1 LDVTGLAQKWRVKVK
16 INTNK
21 EKQKNN
27 KPKEKVKTLLS
38 HSIPYLILCVL
49 TIILVAI
56 IQYYMIVVQSADERN
71 TTFQNV
77 TMTSYMERVL
87 SRLDSISLAAHSVL
101 NEPATKQV
109 LRTASPEQLK
119 QYEDNIKNR
128 LDNVLGVRIL
138 DNDIHDI
145 EPSSKPSITN
155 VTLQLIRQL
164 QTSEKIMHEAI
175 DAGSP
180 NQYIAV
186 LFSIVGTNKVA
197 LVGVDFK
204 VFTDVLPTKRLVPGY
219 YEFIQT
225 FANQNRVIT
234 SIGDKKFKQG
244 ESDYIA
250 NVNDTQWR
258 IAFWP
263 ADPAK
268 FSSQFEFILFFCGL
282 GLIMLL
288 VGVGGFFGL
297 RSLQTMLRTDASN
310 FIKWLLDGA
319 SETNAD
325 YQLQVFEDLSKTI
338 TREGYRPNV
347 DNPKVAAASNDVER
361 ISAQSETLALTSNS
375 SSVTS
380 GLEVRSVQQTSNG
393 TVLPDSIFREYDIR
407 GIVGDTLN
415 VSIVKELGRAIGSEA
430 FERGEQRVVIARDGR
445 LSGPELIAAL
455 KQGLVESGR
464 DVIDIGEVPTPLMY
478 FATNILDATSGVM
491 LTGSH
496 NPKDY
501 NGLKIVIAGNTL
513 SGDDIKSLQKRIE
526 TDNMLKGSGSY
537 QTTSVVQDY
546 IGQVTGDVALAQPL
560 KVAVDCGNGVAGKLA
575 PQLLQAL
582 GCEVIGLYC
591 KVDGNFPNHHPDP
604 SKPENLK
611 ELIDLVKSEGADIG
625 LAFDGDG
632 DRLGVID
639 SEGNIIWPDRQ
650 MMLYSMDVL
659 SRNPGADIIYDVK
672 CSKHLAKVISSN
684 GGHPIMWKTGHSL
697 VKAKMR
703 ETGALLA
710 GECSGHIFFKERWY
724 GFDDALYTAARLLE
738 ILSADTRKSVDIF
751 KALPN
756 SDITPEI
763 NIPISDERKFD
774 FIKKLAEQGAFGEGK
789 IIDIDGVRVEY
800 QHGWGLVRASNTTPN
815 LVLRFEADDLAS
827 IDTIKKIFK
836 QQMLMVD
843 SSLNLDF

>member
-1 LDVTGLAQKWRVKVK
+1 VK
-16 INTNK
+16 INTKK
-21 EKQKNN
+21 EKQQQSKSTAN
-27 KPKEKVKTLLS
+27 VKTLLS
-38 HSIPYLILCVL
+38 HSIPYLVLCVL
-49 TIILVAI
+49 TIIFVAI
-56 IQYYMIVVQSADERN
+56 VQYYMVVVKSANERN

-119 QYEDNIKNR
+119 QYEENIRNR
-128 LDNVLGVRIL
+128 LENVLGVRIL
-138 DNDIHDI
+138 DNGIHDV
-145 EPSSKPSITN
+145 EPDSKPAVTN

-175 DAGSP
+175 DAGTPS
-180 NQYIAV
+180 QHIAV
-186 LFSIVGTNKVA
+186 LFSIIGTNKVA

-204 VFTDVLPTKRLVPGY
+204 VFSDVLPAERLVPGY

-225 FANQNRVIT
+225 FASQNRVIT
-234 SIGDKKFKQG
+234 SIGDRQFKLG
-244 ESDYIA
+244 ESSYMA
-250 NVNDTQWR
+250 SVNDTQWR

-288 VGVGGFFGL
+288 IGVGGFFGL
-297 RSLQTMLRTDASN
+297 LKLQTMLRTDASN

-319 SETNAD
+319 SDSISAYE
-325 YQLQVFEDLSKTI
+325 LQVFEDMSKTL
-338 TREGYRPNV
+338 TREGYRVNV
-347 DNPKVAAASNDVER
+347 ASSQAPLSNNDNDGL
-361 ISAQSETLALTSNS
+361 ISKTDSLALTSDS
-375 SSVTS
+375 SIATS
-380 GLEVRSVQQTSNG
+380 GLEVRTVQQTSDG
-393 TVLPDSIFREYDIR
+393 TVIPDSIFREYDIR

-415 VSIVKELGRAIGSEA
+415 IAIVKELGRAIGSEA
-430 FERGEQRVVIARDGR
+430 FERGEQRIVIARDGR

-513 SGDDIKSLQKRIE
+513 SGPDIKALQKRIE

-546 IGQVTGDVALAQPL
+546 IGQVTSDVALAQPL
-560 KVAVDCGNGVAGKLA
+560 KVAVDCGNGIAGKLA

-611 ELIDLVKSEGADIG
+611 ELIELVKSEGADVG

-763 NIPISDERKFD
+763 NVSISDERKFN
-774 FIKKLAEQGAFGEGK
+774 FIRKLAEQGSFGEGK

-815 LVLRFEADDLAS
+815 LVLRFEADDIES
-827 IDTIKKIFK
+827 IDRIKKIFK

-843 SSLNLDF
+843 SSLNLSF